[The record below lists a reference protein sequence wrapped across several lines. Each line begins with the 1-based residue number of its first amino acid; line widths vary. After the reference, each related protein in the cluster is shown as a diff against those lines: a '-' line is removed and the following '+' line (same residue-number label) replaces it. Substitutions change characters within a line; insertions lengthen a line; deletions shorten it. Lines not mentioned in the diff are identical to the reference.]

1 MMAARWLEDMRCS
14 QNKIV
19 AGWAGAWLLALPVLV
34 ACTAGGSGDKDVD
47 ANTSTSA
54 MVDTMLF
61 SPEAARIA
69 GLAIDTARL
78 VPWQA
83 AVTVPGRLM
92 LDPTYMETIGSIT
105 EGRITHVTVRVGDR
119 VRAGDA
125 LVMIHSHETMD
136 ARKDLLSARAA
147 LDAALA
153 ERDLAQTAADRAKRL
168 FEGRAMSRAELERAE
183 VALRV
188 ATSNYAAAQAEYD
201 HSEALIE
208 HLIGVGPVPD
218 DADEHDVLIRTPI
231 DGVVTER
238 VAQPGSVVLPGSP
251 LLTVGNPDRLQLQM
265 HLAENM
271 TSGVTIGSTV
281 RYALTNSPNEL
292 HDAVVARIAPTVDTL
307 TRTIE
312 VLARPIGPVVGRA
325 ESFVQ
330 ANILGKG
337 SNNAV
342 VVPIT
347 ALQAIEADTIVFIA
361 TPRDSSMLLRAVPV
375 RIGRHSVD
383 RVEVLAGLEP
393 GTLILSRGTAIA
405 RAELLRHRGL
415 SGGE

>member
-1 MMAARWLEDMRCS
+1 MMAALWRDERRCS
-14 QNKIV
+14 VKV
-19 AGWAGAWLLALPVLV
+19 AGLRTGTWLLALPLFA
-34 ACTAGGSGDKDVD
+34 ACTADGASGEKSPD
-47 ANTSTSA
+47 ADTAASA
-54 MVDTMLF
+54 MVDTVLF
-61 SPEAARIA
+61 SAEAARIA
-69 GLAIDTARL
+69 GLAMDTARL

-92 LDPTYMETIGSIT
+92 LDPTSMETIGSIT

-119 VRAGDA
+119 VRAGEA

-136 ARKDLLSARAA
+136 ARKDLLSAKAA

-168 FEGRAMSRAELERAE
+168 FDGRAMSRAELERAE

-188 ATSNYAAAQAEYD
+188 ATSNHAAAQAEYD
-201 HSEALIE
+201 HSEALME
-208 HLIGVGPVPD
+208 HLIGVGPIPD
-218 DADEHDVLIRTPI
+218 DADDHDVLIRTPI

-238 VAQPGSVVLPGSP
+238 VAQPGSVVLPGTP
-251 LLTVGNPDRLQLQM
+251 LLIVGNPDRLQLQM

-281 RYALTNSPNEL
+281 RYALTSSPNEL

-337 SNNAV
+337 SSDVV

-347 ALQAIEADTIVFIA
+347 ALQAIDADTILFIA

-375 RIGRHSVD
+375 RTGRRSVD
-383 RVEVLAGLEP
+383 RVEVLAGLAP
-393 GTLILSRGTAIA
+393 GTLILSGGTAIA